1 MTRCTV
7 TFSNRKIHIR
17 AEVHLG
23 IKMKS
28 QEVDQWIRGQYER
41 NLNVK
46 RPQLRVELGFK
57 MHTRL

>member
-1 MTRCTV
+1 MTRC
-7 TFSNRKIHIR
+7 KIHIR